1 MGEVFGY
8 ARVSTAD
15 QDASLQRDALSRY
28 GCSEIFTD
36 VGSGSRAHRPELDRL
51 WGKLRDGDTVV
62 VWRLDRLGRSVPHL
76 IDQLEDLQARGVG
89 FVSLQE
95 TIDTTTPG
103 GRLVFH
109 VFSAL
114 AQFERDLVIERTTAG
129 LAAARARGR
138 VGGRPKKLTEQQA
151 ATARSLYEAKNMTV
165 TEIGQVLGVSRSTVY
180 RALDKGARTT

>member
-1 MGEVFGY
+1 MS
-8 ARVSTAD
+8 ADTA
-15 QDASLQRDALSRY
+15 SR
-28 GCSEIFTD
+28 TLK
-36 VGSGSRAHRPELDRL
+36 SRAGSHCPELDRL
-51 WGKLRDGDTVV
+51 WGKLRGGDTVV

-151 ATARSLYEAKNMTV
+151 ATARSLYESKAMTV
-165 TEIGQVLGVSRSTVY
+165 AEIGRVLGVSRSTIY
-180 RALDKGARTT
+180 RAL

>member
-15 QDASLQRDALSRY
+15 QDASLQRDALSRH

-51 WGKLRDGDTVV
+51 WGKLRSGDTVV

-76 IDQLEDLQARGVG
+76 IDQLEDLQTRGVG

-138 VGGRPKKLTEQQA
+138 VGGRPNKLTAQQT
-151 ATARSLYEAKNMTV
+151 ATARSLYEAKTMTV
-165 TEIGQVLGVSRSTVY
+165 TDIGRVLGVSRSTIY
-180 RALDKGARTT
+180 RALDSSNVAK